1 MRRRVFIAVAAA
13 VFAVVGGLEA
23 AQSDP
28 RLDRLFD
35 RLAAAEDRRE
45 AAAAEA
51 LIWILW
57 QRTDNVAAAASV
69 ESGLDA
75 LSRKDGD
82 AAILLLSGAVE
93 AAPDFA
99 EAWNKRATAYYLLG
113 DYRRSIADIE
123 RTLALEPRHFGA
135 LSGLGLIFDAMGDE
149 TNALAA
155 YRAALAINPHLAHPQ
170 SRVAQLEQRVEGR
183 PL

>member
-1 MRRRVFIAVAAA
+1 MRRRRDLL
-13 VFAVVGGLEA
+13 GGSKA

-28 RLDRLFD
+28 QLDRLFD
-35 RLAAAEDRRE
+35 RLAAAEDRSE
-45 AAAAEA
+45 AAATEA

-57 QRTDNVAAAASV
+57 QRTDNIAAAASV

-75 LSRKDGD
+75 LSRDDGD
-82 AAILLLSGAVE
+82 AAIALLSGAVE

-135 LSGLGLIFDAMGDE
+135 LSGLGLIFDALGDE
-149 TNALAA
+149 PNALAA
-155 YRAALAINPHLAHPQ
+155 YRAALAINPHLAHPRF
-170 SRVAQLEQRVEGR
+170 RVAQIERSVDGR

>member
-1 MRRRVFIAVAAA
+1 MRRRLAAA
-13 VFAVVGGLEA
+13 ASAAFLFAAASEA
-23 AQSDP
+23 GQADP
-28 RLDRLFD
+28 RLDTLFAG
-35 RLAAAEDRRE
+35 LAAAENRAD
-45 AAAAEA
+45 AAPYEA

-75 LSRKDGD
+75 LSRRDGE
-82 AAILLLSGAVE
+82 AAIALLSGAIE
-93 AAPDFA
+93 AAPEFA

-123 RTLALEPRHFGA
+123 RVLALEPRHFGA
-135 LSGLGLIFDAMGDE
+135 LSGLGLIFDALGDHE
-149 TNALAA
+149 NALAA
-155 YRAALAINPHLAHPQ
+155 YRAALAINPHLPAAQ
-170 SRVAQLEQRVEGR
+170 SRVAELNRSLQGR